1 MNEIK
6 RNRIAFFGDSLTEGI
21 PGVSFFTIL
30 KERLPDD
37 NLLNYGK
44 GGDTVIALYKRIKQ
58 LNVNEEFDIVFLWI
72 GTNDIFV
79 KVSGIFPVIK
89 TLLRQP
95 WTKNTLEFSRYYR
108 LILEWL
114 SRKSKKIV
122 AVSPLFLG
130 EDLENTWNRDLKQL
144 SEAIQQES
152 KLYENVSYLNLRDY
166 FTVKSSDRNQKY
178 VAKHALRVALDAL
191 LLKQKEQVDKK
202 SFDRGLQY
210 TLDGVH
216 LNSRGAALIS
226 DIFYN
231 LIISILNK

>member
-44 GGDTVIALYKRIKQ
+44 GGDTVIALYKRIQQ
-58 LNVNEEFDIVFLWI
+58 LNVNEEFDIAFLWI

-130 EDLENTWNRDLKQL
+130 EDLENIWNRDLKQL